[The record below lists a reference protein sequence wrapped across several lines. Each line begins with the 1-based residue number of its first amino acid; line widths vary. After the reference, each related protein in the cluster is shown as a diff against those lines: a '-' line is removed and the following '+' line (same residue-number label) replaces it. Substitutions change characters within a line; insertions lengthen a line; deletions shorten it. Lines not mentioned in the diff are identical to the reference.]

1 MTWQE
6 ELRKLDEDYSSGKL
20 SADDYTK
27 RREQVLY
34 SAVTRGTGEQQTAQ
48 SQTAA
53 QPPEDDHAS
62 AGQQAGVNPSGT
74 DQAQAGPDA
83 PSDATQVF
91 QAPASSPHGTPQQQ
105 GQTPQPDK
113 EASQEATRAV
123 PPPDSSAE
131 RTQFVSQGQLQQPP
145 SPPGGFAQ
153 PHAQQQPYAPQQPP
167 WNAPDDDSSPPWGGS
182 EFPPVAPSSDA
193 DWVRQGPELF
203 QGSGKGNG
211 KSHAGTVL
219 AGALA
224 LLVLAGIGIGAF
236 FLLGNGGDEEG
247 PAGTADPEPPAEEP
261 PEEPEKLALPEL
273 AGSAEDHSHIEGFGD
288 LPELNYLLDD
298 ELEIYEEAGA
308 RDVRFNVQHL
318 PSDSTAIVL
327 LVESAGEEDAAEAAE
342 ALREIQ
348 VGNGAEEVDD
358 QPEGILTT
366 EYGDDDKNQIRAHYA
381 SEDVIV
387 RLEVVTTE
395 GASTARD
402 DYEDTLD
409 AALEAMPADA

>member
-48 SQTAA
+48 S
-53 QPPEDDHAS
+53 PEEEHAS
-62 AGQQAGVNPSGT
+62 GGQQAGTNPSGT
-74 DQAQAGPDA
+74 DQAQAGTGT

-91 QAPASSPHGTPQQQ
+91 QAPSSSPQGTPQQQ
-105 GQTPQPDK
+105 GQTRQPDQ
-113 EASQEATRAV
+113 ESSQEATRAV
-123 PPPDSSAE
+123 PPPDSGAE
-131 RTQFVSQGQLQQPP
+131 RTQFVSQGHLQQ
-145 SPPGGFAQ
+145 PPGGFAQ
-153 PHAQQQPYAPQQPP
+153 QQYAPQQPP

-182 EFPPVAPSSDA
+182 EFPPVAPSSEA

-211 KSHAGTVL
+211 KGRTGTVL

-224 LLVLAGIGIGAF
+224 LLVLAGIGLGAF
-236 FLLGNGGDEEG
+236 FLLGNGGDEDG
-247 PAGTADPEPPAEEP
+247 PTGTANPEPPDEEP
-261 PEEPEKLALPEL
+261 PAEPEKLALPEL
-273 AGSAEDHSHIEGFGD
+273 AGSAEDHSHIEGFDD

-298 ELEIYEEAGA
+298 ELEVYEEAGA

-318 PSDSTAIVL
+318 PSDSTAIML
-327 LVESAGEEDAAEAAE
+327 LVESSGEEDAAEAAE
-342 ALREIQ
+342 GLREIQ
-348 VGNGAEEVDD
+348 LGNGAEEVDD
-358 QPEGILTT
+358 QPEGILAT

-387 RLEVVTTE
+387 RLEIVTSE

-402 DYEDTLD
+402 DYEDALD